1 MLSVFGDESSDNKKE
16 KVFVVAGLL
25 GDDNQ
30 WAKLREVWVEHTKGR
45 VFHAADCESGHGQFK
60 DMLREDRLALH
71 RKLARVLSDS
81 GLIGYAWAL
90 DIASSQKEFPN
101 VAAGQHY
108 YSCFIRT
115 ITSLQRA
122 ARFFVPQD
130 QLEFTFDQH
139 PDTDYNAGLLYQYV
153 NSQGVYPLVSE
164 KISFATRK
172 EIGIQAAD
180 LWAREAMKRFDGQL
194 FSANVQPRPQWIT
207 LRESKR
213 FDAELLDCSHF
224 ENLKLRMSKMQQ
236 ELGMKPEEYRAWLK
250 QTGRQDSQSNRF
262 IYMMKI
268 DAEERSRDAG
278 DADAR

>member
-101 VAAGQHY
+101 
-108 YSCFIRT
+108 
-115 ITSLQRA
+115 
-122 ARFFVPQD
+122 
-130 QLEFTFDQH
+130 
-139 PDTDYNAGLLYQYV
+139 
-153 NSQGVYPLVSE
+153 
-164 KISFATRK
+164 
-172 EIGIQAAD
+172 
-180 LWAREAMKRFDGQL
+180 
-194 FSANVQPRPQWIT
+194 
-207 LRESKR
+207 
-213 FDAELLDCSHF
+213 
-224 ENLKLRMSKMQQ
+224 
-236 ELGMKPEEYRAWLK
+236 
-250 QTGRQDSQSNRF
+250 
-262 IYMMKI
+262 
-268 DAEERSRDAG
+268 
-278 DADAR
+278 